1 MDVPLPDGAVSA
13 MLFGKL
19 PAHGDFVARGLSGE
33 ARASLDEWLAA
44 EMASARSELG
54 EEFESGYDRCRA
66 WHFALEDEFG
76 WMAGS
81 ILPCA
86 DSVGRRFPLVA
97 GRVAP
102 SAKGAVGTA
111 AACEEAVRDAL
122 QLGWSADQLFGRL
135 MNLACEAGE
144 TAAKS
149 GWWPA
154 GGEPTPLLEGDQ
166 PEGLVTAMIREPAGT
181 R

>member
-19 PAHGDFVARGLSGE
+19 PAHGDFVARGLDGE

-44 EMASARSELG
+44 EMAAARSELG
-54 EEFESGYDRCRA
+54 DEFESRYDRSRP
-66 WHFALEDEFG
+66 WHFALEDELG

-97 GRVAP
+97 GRIARSP
-102 SAKGAVGTA
+102 EEAVGTA

-122 QLGWSADQLFGRL
+122 QLGWNADQLFGRL
-135 MNLACEAGE
+135 MNLAPEAGE
-144 TAAKS
+144 TEAKS

-154 GGEPTPLLEGDQ
+154 GGEPTPLFDGDQ
-166 PEGLVTAMIREPAGT
+166 PVGLVAAMIREPAET